1 MDGGVFLVQ
10 NEEKNIIEN
19 ISLLK
24 KKLEEMIKKS
34 FNNSIF
40 VKPSDGEGGVHTF
53 KLYAENLNSEDIGI
67 LWNAMQKESFV
78 FQENIIQNEQISKI
92 YDKSINTIRI
102 HTYLHED
109 DKVEI
114 VSALMRF
121 GFGGS
126 VVDNGCSGGFFVP
139 VDIEEWKLCGKG
151 RTYLSAG
158 AKTFA
163 NHPDT
168 NVKLDGYQ
176 LPFADEIVRYVTVGA
191 KLFSDN
197 KLIGWD
203 IALTENGPIVIE
215 ANAGPHV
222 SMLQMACGGI
232 KTHPRYKE
240 IFKDYI

>member
-1 MDGGVFLVQ
+1 
-10 NEEKNIIEN
+10 
-19 ISLLK
+19 
-24 KKLEEMIKKS
+24 MIKKS